1 MKKNLVKK
9 AVLPAIAALLCSVI
23 ALTSVSYAWFSL
35 GTKASVDGMKMEVTS
50 VGGLQVSAD
59 GSNFKDKLELAD
71 LLFDGNNNHFP
82 TETVTENEDGSKTT
96 KLETFNPVSTDGK
109 AVKGELSFVTAEVVD
124 GVTGNVK
131 AQGVEEH
138 YIVFDFY
145 VLVTNDTT
153 LRLDVDSK
161 VETTNGKESHLSSRV
176 AFFVLGTQD
185 TAEDAQKIGV
195 DNGIEAESGQAKIWE
210 PHKTTRSSA
219 YSSRFGSAN
228 DGKEMAYNGLTLQGE
243 SSQIETFDL
252 GTDAEELFS
261 LSAGY
266 SKIRVYIWVEGQ
278 DVDCINGADGGA
290 FNITLNFSIPEN
302 NQ

>member
-35 GTKASVDGMKMEVTS
+35 GTEASVDGMKMEVTS

-59 GSNFKDKLELAD
+59 GSNYKDD
-71 LLFDGNNNHFP
+71 LVLTDLVGLGINHFP
-82 TETVTENEDGSKTT
+82 TETDE
-96 KLETFNPVSTDGK
+96 KLESFIPVSTDGV
-109 AVKGELSFVTAEVVD
+109 ADKGVLSFVTAEVVD
-124 GVTGNVK
+124 GATGEIN
-131 AQGVEEH
+131 AEGAEGQ

-153 LRLDVDSK
+153 LRLDADSE
-161 VETTNGKESHLSSRV
+161 VTVTNNKESHLSSRV
-176 AFFVLGTQD
+176 AFLLLGTED

-195 DNGIEAESGQAKIWE
+195 ANGTEAASGQALIWE
-210 PHKTTRSSA
+210 PYKTERSQA
-219 YSSRFGSAN
+219 YISKFGSDN
-228 DGKEMAYNGLTLQGE
+228 DGEEMDYSALYADGSE
-243 SSQIETFDL
+243 SETISTFDL
-252 GTDAEELFS
+252 DTNPQDLFD
-261 LSAGY
+261 LEAGY

-290 FNITLNFSIPEN
+290 FDIELHFSIPEN
-302 NQ
+302 N